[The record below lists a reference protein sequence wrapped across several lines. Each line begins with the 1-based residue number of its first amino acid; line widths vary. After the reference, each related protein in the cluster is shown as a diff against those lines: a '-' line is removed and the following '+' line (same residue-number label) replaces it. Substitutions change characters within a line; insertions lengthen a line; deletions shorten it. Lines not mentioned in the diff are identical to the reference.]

1 MTAHSLTHEKG
12 RRSPARFV
20 SRNGLLQLGWSHF
33 WLLISIL
40 GGMLALVVLIIFA
53 QLSSL

>member
-1 MTAHSLTHEKG
+1 MSAHSLTHHGG
-12 RRSPARFV
+12 RRSPARRP

-40 GGMLALVVLIIFA
+40 GGMLALVTLVFFA
-53 QLSSL
+53 HLLAA